1 MQGWVGKVEALVQN
15 DHDIVVLRGNV
26 RHSQSISS
34 PMVHPWVAAK
44 RKGTVICAHCTC
56 MAGLGEV
63 CAHVGAILFHA
74 EANTQKRKQTSC
86 TSGPCSWL
94 QPAGCKK
101 VEYAPI
107 ADINFQSS
115 RRKRKPVEITA
126 TALSPHAS
134 KHLTSEPTV
143 EEIATFHE
151 SLSQSGTKSAV
162 LSLLPQY
169 CDKYTP
175 RAEKGTLPKPLTDL
189 YSKKYFDITTFSE
202 LLGECE
208 GVCTQVTYMSE
219 QHCKMVEEVTRNQG
233 GSKMWHVYRAGRV
246 TASNFKSAVHTS
258 PDKPSTSLI

>member
-1 MQGWVGKVEALVQN
+1 MCSCWCHSFSCRSQYPKEEVN
-15 DHDIVVLRGNV
+15 IVVDL
-26 RHSQSISS
+26 
-34 PMVHPWVAAK
+34 
-44 RKGTVICAHCTC
+44 
-56 MAGLGEV
+56 
-63 CAHVGAILFHA
+63 AHVAGYNQQAV
-74 EANTQKRKQTSC
+74 RKWSMLQLLTS
-86 TSGPCSWL
+86 TFRAAGENGNQSKS
-94 QPAGCKK
+94 QPQHQAHM
-101 VEYAPI
+101 
-107 ADINFQSS
+107 
-115 RRKRKPVEITA
+115 
-126 TALSPHAS
+126 HAS

-143 EEIATFHE
+143 EEIATFHK

-208 GVCTQVTYMSE
+208 GICTQVTYISE

-258 PDKPSTSLI
+258 PDKPSTSLILKICYPESNRFTTKATQWGIENEQLAIASFLKMAR